1 LSSST
6 AALGQHRRRRSA
18 RRREH
23 VQGKRQ
29 HDIGSPTA
37 SCPWCSFWW
46 RLRSS
51 SRGHDGAPEL
61 HGVTRKTSSMWR
73 AASSSVLGEASS
85 SWSAAAAR
93 TRRRG
98 RLQLLVVVV
107 VLRSGSGAY
116 GQWHGSAAWI
126 GG

>member
-1 LSSST
+1 
-6 AALGQHRRRRSA
+6 
-18 RRREH
+18 
-23 VQGKRQ
+23 
-29 HDIGSPTA
+29 
-37 SCPWCSFWW
+37 
-46 RLRSS
+46 
-51 SRGHDGAPEL
+51 
-61 HGVTRKTSSMWR
+61 VTRKTSSMWR